1 VCGGSRF
8 GGGGDLGGWVFLI
21 FAFVFCLGWR
31 RGGVG
36 LVLRGDGCGWSLMGG
51 GDGDEGGKWASVSW
65 DLRG

>member
-31 RGGVG
+31 RDRVGVG
-36 LVLRGDGCGWSLMGG
+36 VAGGCLWLELDGGWGWG
-51 GDGDEGGKWASVSW
+51 
-65 DLRG
+65 